1 MIPEAKQSIAG
12 GKLGTHEKKVLDKTE
27 PEEFRQMLMTA
38 FALIQSL
45 TAGAANQIKRAN
57 RYVIANLKKK
67 RNTTIQFIPCT
78 KERYYELLK
87 NLKEIARAPCEV
99 ANHCELGYAI
109 AFWAVPKLDEE

>member
-67 RNTTIQFIPCT
+67 RNITLQFIPCT
-78 KERYYELLK
+78 KEYYYELQKTSKKSRGLLAK
-87 NLKEIARAPCEV
+87 WRIMV
-99 ANHCELGYAI
+99 S
-109 AFWAVPKLDEE
+109 